1 LEPNVIGVVRTGA
14 YRNFSQE
21 DASNNVAYG
30 YYTIGKELIDVS
42 SIRFDVSL
50 ITVLVSRQGFLVF
63 YSFNRGTGSGIGALL
78 MGFFPL
84 ITTRRANPSCRLP
97 RPKTTLWLNGMLK
110 LGIGLETGDSR
121 VEFRLKII

>member
-1 LEPNVIGVVRTGA
+1 DLEPNVIGVVRTGA

-63 YSFNRGTGSGIGALL
+63 YSFNRGT
-78 MGFFPL
+78 
-84 ITTRRANPSCRLP
+84 
-97 RPKTTLWLNGMLK
+97 
-110 LGIGLETGDSR
+110 
-121 VEFRLKII
+121 